1 MIGYAWRSMVQRKDD
16 DADNDDGDDDADD
29 DHMCMC
35 ACGVLNTFCF
45 VTT

>member
-1 MIGYAWRSMVQRKDD
+1 MQRKDD

-29 DHMCMC
+29 DHMCMR

-45 VTT
+45 VAT